1 MQWDYCAPAWRL
13 LLHYDIK
20 EWWKVKL
27 QKQPWILPG
36 LKVAN
41 EEAPIIIQKPYN
53 SVSPLDALLMPPRR
67 VALDT
72 LNPNQLDSVGGEG
85 EGAEKRGKVVF
96 GL

>member
-1 MQWDYCAPAWRL
+1 MQWDYCAPASPL

-72 LNPNQLDSVGGEG
+72 LNPNQLDSVGEG
-85 EGAEKRGKVVF
+85 RGKAGRQKVAL

>member
-1 MQWDYCAPAWRL
+1 MLEVQASSMITAAA
-13 LLHYDIK
+13 
-20 EWWKVKL
+20 L
-27 QKQPWILPG
+27 QQPWILLR

-41 EEAPIIIQKPYN
+41 EAVAAIIIQKPYN

-72 LNPNQLDSVGGEG
+72 LNPNQLDSVGEG
-85 EGAEKRGKVVF
+85 RGKAGRQKVAL